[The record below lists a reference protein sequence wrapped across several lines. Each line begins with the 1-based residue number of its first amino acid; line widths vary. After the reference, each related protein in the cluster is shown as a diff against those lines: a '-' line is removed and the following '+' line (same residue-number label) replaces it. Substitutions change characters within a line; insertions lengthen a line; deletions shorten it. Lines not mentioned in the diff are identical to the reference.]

1 MKKVFSYILNM
12 IKAEYKFILVLLL
25 LLIIFE
31 WPVNYYIIIGGGT
44 SDVSSRI
51 KVENK
56 YESKG
61 TFNISYVEELK
72 GTVLTY
78 LLSYV
83 VPYWERES
91 ADYYKYNDKESI
103 KDIEFRGDLDLLYS
117 NSNATYWA
125 YKLAGKNVEK
135 IDSKLYVITIFDEY
149 ETSFKV
155 GDQILSINN
164 NTYDNI
170 DKYKEYIQTLNENDY
185 VTIKLIRDDKELEV
199 TSKIYKYEDR
209 LILGIGLQMLD
220 EYKTDPK
227 VKIKFKESESGP
239 SGGLIA
245 ALEIYNQL
253 TKNDLT
259 YGMKI
264 AGTGTIEKDG
274 TIGEIGGVEHKLM
287 GAAKAHANI
296 FLVPEGDNYVA
307 AGKYKKK
314 YNLDIKIVKVK
325 DIEDAIE
332 SLNEF
337 KYRSLYEKTK

>member
-1 MKKVFSYILNM
+1 MKKLFSFIIDI
-12 IKAEYKFILVLLL
+12 IKADYKFIIVLVL

-56 YESKG
+56 YKSKG

-83 VPYWERES
+83 VPYWERED
-91 ADYYKYNDKESI
+91 ANLYKYNDKESI
-103 KDIEFRGDLDLLYS
+103 EDIEYRSNLDLEYS
-117 NSNATYWA
+117 NANATYWA
-125 YKLAGKNVEK
+125 YTLANKEVNK
-135 IDSKLYVITIFDEY
+135 ISSKIFVITVSDKYDTPI
-149 ETSFKV
+149 KV
-155 GDQILSINN
+155 GDQLLSINGN
-164 NTYDNI
+164 SYDNVP
-170 DKYKEYIQTLNENDY
+170 KYKEYMQTLNENDI
-185 VTIKLIRDDKELEV
+185 VSVKVLRDNQEKVLESKL
-199 TSKIYKYEDR
+199 YKVDDR
-209 LILGIGLQMLD
+209 LILGIGLQLIN
-220 EYKTDPK
+220 EYETDPK
-227 VKIKFKESESGP
+227 VKIKFKSIESGP
-239 SGGLIA
+239 SGGLIT

-253 TKNDLT
+253 TEQDLT

-264 AGTGTIEKDG
+264 AGTGTIEEDG

-296 FLVPEGDNYVA
+296 FLVPEGDNYLA

-314 YNLDIKIVKVK
+314 YDLDIKIVKVK
-325 DIEDAIE
+325 NLEDAIE
-332 SLNEF
+332 SLKEF
-337 KYRSLYEKTK
+337 KYRSLYEKND